1 MQKQLYFAILMLILA
16 GRSAATIVAAT
27 NTASGEPA
35 TLPIVDRDFELLTA
49 DRGHVAVGSYSPDK
63 DFSDLTMALDGFRL
77 FGTPQPFSSIFET
90 NGGIMIGLNFFE
102 PSDQTADLTDERKS
116 IFVVIGKGETFASST
131 EIAVW
136 RSDAVFFP
144 DTEDGLEGRSAA
156 FVRTGNGELLVGT
169 PVTDVTVEIPAAP
182 GGKVTYANGIGLVA
196 IPEPSTG
203 VLLALACLGLANRRR
218 RSMVE

>member
-1 MQKQLYFAILMLILA
+1 MQKQLYFAILMLFLA
-16 GRSAATIVAAT
+16 GRLAATIVAAGNFT
-27 NTASGEPA
+27 NGEPV
-35 TLPIVDRDFELLTA
+35 TLPIVDQNSDLLTG
-49 DRGHVAVGSYSPDK
+49 DRGYVAVGSFSPDK
-63 DFSDLTMALDGFRL
+63 DFSDLTMVLDGFRL
-77 FGTPQPFSSIFET
+77 FGTPQPFGATFET
-90 NGGIMIGLNFFE
+90 NGGIMNGRSFFE
-102 PSDQTADLTDERKS
+102 PSDQTGDLTNERKS
-116 IFVVIGKGETFASST
+116 IFVVIGKGESFATST

-182 GGKVTYANGIGLVA
+182 GGEVTYANGIGLVA

-203 VLLALACLGLANRRR
+203 VLLALACLGLASHRR
-218 RSMVE
+218 RSMAE